1 MRQKYSSNGNVVF
14 NNPFEFNA
22 ISKKE
27 IVKFHLQGDTG
38 IWYIYELGDKAYA
51 LSDITNQEEFYVK
64 IGILEIKVFG
74 KVEQ

>member
-38 IWYIYELGDKAYA
+38 I
-51 LSDITNQEEFYVK
+51 
-64 IGILEIKVFG
+64 
-74 KVEQ
+74 